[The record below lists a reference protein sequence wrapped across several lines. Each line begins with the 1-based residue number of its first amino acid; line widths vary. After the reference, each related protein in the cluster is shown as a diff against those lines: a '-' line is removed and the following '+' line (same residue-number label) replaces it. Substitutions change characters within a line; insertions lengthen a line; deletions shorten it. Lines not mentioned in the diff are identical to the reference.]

1 MSSQTKLLHP
11 LAAGTALLALWIY
24 WYWRMHPLHFSNFLN
39 SRWFFWSRF
48 CVTEW
53 CFVCCCAMVQAW
65 IYSFSYF
72 LIVFLCIWH
81 LSRVPLEVLFFQ
93 AVCLCVHACM
103 LTQRHSPTILPLT
116 SLAFVPQKFLDTAML
131 VVWVFVSLSFANVPV
146 CVSVDR
152 NSGSCIVRRPRW
164 MVCWGAMK
172 T

>member
-24 WYWRMHPLHFSNFLN
+24 WYWRMHPLHFSNFLS
-39 SRWFFWSRF
+39 SRWFFWSRL

-65 IYSFSYF
+65 IYSFSYV

-81 LSRVPLEVLFFQ
+81 YFSSCLSMCAYMHAHAEAFTDHPAIDFSSFCSTEVSWHCH
-93 AVCLCVHACM
+93 AGCLGKR
-103 LTQRHSPTILPLT
+103 LTC
-116 SLAFVPQKFLDTAML
+116 
-131 VVWVFVSLSFANVPV
+131 SLSFANVPV